1 MTILVL
7 YFKRSGDSKQTV
19 SARPERGYADGPS
32 GGAAVRRH
40 SAADECV

>member
-1 MTILVL
+1 M
-7 YFKRSGDSKQTV
+7 

-32 GGAAVRRH
+32 AGAAVRRH